1 MTKKR
6 IVATFT
12 AGLAFGAM
20 VGLKI
25 TLDVYDFGYKTGFKA
40 GQGDEFAKSTDE
52 CMQLLRSALSDSI
65 KSKKAK

>member
-40 GQGDEFAKSTDE
+40 AKPATLAE
-52 CMQLLRSALSDSI
+52 VNVAIMTMI
-65 KSKKAK
+65 FGFI